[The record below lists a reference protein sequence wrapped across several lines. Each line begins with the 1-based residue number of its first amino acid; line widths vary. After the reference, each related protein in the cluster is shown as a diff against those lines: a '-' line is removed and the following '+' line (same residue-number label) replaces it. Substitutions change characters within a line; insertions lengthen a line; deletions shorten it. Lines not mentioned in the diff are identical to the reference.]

1 MSRSP
6 LITYLND
13 HLAGSVAALELV
25 EHLLE
30 LHPQPA
36 QNQLWELGAEIQE
49 DRTILQEILETL
61 GGKPSPLRQ
70 AAAWLTEKMSQTKF
84 RLDDPGNGELRLL
97 EALEMLA
104 LGIQGKASLW
114 RALKV
119 VEDAIP
125 ELKKFDFLRLQRRAQ
140 EQFERVDALRLRSA
154 RTALVQ

>member
-30 LHPQPA
+30 LKPQSA
-36 QNQLWELGAEIQE
+36 QEQLRELGAEIQE
-49 DRTILQEILETL
+49 DQTILQEILETL
-61 GGKPSPLRQ
+61 GGKPSPLRK
-70 AAAWLTEKMSQTKF
+70 AAAWLTEKIGQAKF
-84 RLDDPGNGELRLL
+84 RLDDPGNGDLRLL

-114 RALKV
+114 RALAGV
-119 VEDAIP
+119 QDAVP
-125 ELKKFDFLRLQRRAQ
+125 ELKKIDFVRLQRRAQ
-140 EQFERVDALRLRSA
+140 DQFERVDALRLRSA